1 MEEKR
6 KFIRFSVSLDAKSR
20 AAGWFRQRARYSV
33 KDVSKEGLKMSSKGA
48 LKEGD
53 MLELE
58 LSVPGKKAPVT
69 AMGQVVWNHKLGGAG
84 YDIGLKFKTI
94 KPEDRFDLL
103 DIGYNKW
110 VESQKAA
117 VKVPDSL

>member
-1 MEEKR
+1 MEDKR

-20 AAGWFRQRARYSV
+20 AAGWFRPRAKYSV
-33 KDVSKEGLKMSSKGA
+33 KDVSKEGLKLNARES

-58 LSVPGKKAPVT
+58 LSVPGKKRSPIT
-69 AMGQVVWNHKLGGAG
+69 AMGQVAWNRKLGDAG

-94 KPEDRFDLL
+94 KPEDRFDIL
-103 DIGYNKW
+103 DYAYNKW
-110 VESQKAA
+110 IKSRKTV
-117 VKVPDSL
+117 

>member
-1 MEEKR
+1 MEDKR
-6 KFIRFSVSLDAKSR
+6 KFIRFSVSLDAKSK
-20 AAGWFRQRARYSV
+20 AAGWFKPRAKYSV

-58 LSVPGKKAPVT
+58 LSIPGKKPPIT
-69 AMGQVVWNHKLGGAG
+69 AMGQVVWNHKLGDSG

-94 KPEDRFDLL
+94 KPEDKFEIL
-103 DIGYNKW
+103 DYAYNKW
-110 VESQKAA
+110 IRSRKTI
-117 VKVPDSL
+117 

>member
-1 MEEKR
+1 MEDKR

-20 AAGWFRQRARYSV
+20 AAGWFRPKAKYSV
-33 KDVSKEGLKMSSKGA
+33 KDVSREGLKLNTKEA

-58 LSVPGKKAPVT
+58 LSVPGKRPPIT
-69 AMGQVVWNHKLGGAG
+69 AMGQVVWNHKLGEAG

-94 KPEDRFDLL
+94 NPEDKFEIL
-103 DIGYNKW
+103 DYAYNKW
-110 VESQKAA
+110 IRSRKT
-117 VKVPDSL
+117 L